1 MKRLKHLNRNV
12 IGDHGLLDVGIA
24 VASKL
29 ETGGRREL
37 PSIHIGAGVGLPCIP
52 FRDGGGGWGRGA
64 GARSNAGRGQVPH
77 GKEQQGMGQS
87 HAGEMQEQA
96 LHGGEGARKRESVLL
111 QDLATA
117 GSSGGALRWGGA

>member
-37 PSIHIGAGVGLPCIP
+37 PSIHIGAGVGLPFLLRCLWPVIVHAMAEMP
-52 FRDGGGGWGRGA
+52 QGGWERGGGWSATRRRRKRVVGLG
-64 GARSNAGRGQVPH
+64 
-77 GKEQQGMGQS
+77 S
-87 HAGEMQEQA
+87 HAARDGVCGEED
-96 LHGGEGARKRESVLL
+96 GNS
-111 QDLATA
+111 
-117 GSSGGALRWGGA
+117 